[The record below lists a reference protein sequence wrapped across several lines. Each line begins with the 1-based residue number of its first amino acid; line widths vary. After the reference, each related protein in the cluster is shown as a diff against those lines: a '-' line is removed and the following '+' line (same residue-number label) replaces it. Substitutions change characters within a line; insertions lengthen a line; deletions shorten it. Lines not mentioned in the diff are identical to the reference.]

1 MVIQV
6 HPVSHIKIRRGM
18 TMSEIAAQMAAVK
31 VLGPGRFGKAVNILT
46 EMFRSKEYC
55 KLISLAGPIVPG
67 GLRRLLVELVD
78 EGLLDGIVTTGA
90 NVTHDMLEGLGHR
103 HLVGSETADDEVLKK
118 RGLSRIY
125 DLLVRQKAIE
135 DLERTTRKM
144 LDRIP
149 QEQRKNISSHELLWE
164 FGRQIRD
171 KNSLL
176 ATAYKRR
183 VPLFCPGIFD
193 SMLGLDL
200 WTYSQLNSLLI
211 NPFKDFSKLVEM
223 TYESKRVGVVI
234 LGGGMPKHHVLIANS
249 YRGGVDAA
257 IQITLD
263 RAEGGGASG
272 APLEEAISWGKIKT
286 RDKLVTLV
294 GDATIIF
301 PLVALA
307 ALEGAHKR

>member
-1 MVIQV
+1 
-6 HPVSHIKIRRGM
+6 
-18 TMSEIAAQMAAVK
+18 MSEIAAQMAAVK

-103 HLVGSETADDEVLKK
+103 HLVGSETADDEVLKR

-183 VPLFCPGIFD
+183 VPIFCPGIFD

>member
-103 HLVGSETADDEVLKK
+103 HIVGSETADDEVLKK

-223 TYESKRVGVVI
+223 TYKSKRVGVVI

>member
-55 KLISLAGPIVPG
+55 KLISLAGPIIPG
-67 GLRRLLVELVD
+67 GLRRVLVELVD
-78 EGLLDGIVTTGA
+78 DGLLDGIVTTGA

-103 HLVGSETADDEVLKK
+103 HIVGSETADDEVLKR

-125 DLLVRQKAIE
+125 DLLVKQKAIE

-144 LDRIP
+144 LDRLP
-149 QEQRKNISSHELLWE
+149 QEKRENISSHELLWE
-164 FGRQIRD
+164 FGKQIRD
-171 KNSLL
+171 KHSLL

-183 VPLFCPGIFD
+183 VPIFCPGIFD

-294 GDATIIF
+294 GDATMIF
-301 PLVALA
+301 PLLSLA
-307 ALEGAHKR
+307 ALEGSHRR

>member
-1 MVIQV
+1 M
-6 HPVSHIKIRRGM
+6 HLVSHIKIKRGM

-46 EMFRSKEYC
+46 EMFRSNEYC

-67 GLRRLLVELVD
+67 GLRNLLVELVD

-90 NVTHDMLEGLGHR
+90 NVTHDMLEGVGHR
-103 HLVGSETADDEVLKK
+103 HLAGSETADDEVLKR

-144 LDRIP
+144 LDKLP
-149 QEQRKNISSHELLWE
+149 QERRKNISSHELLWE
-164 FGRQIRD
+164 FGKQIRD

-183 VPLFCPGIFD
+183 APIFCPGIFD

-200 WTYSQLNSLLI
+200 WTYSQLNPLLI

-223 TYESKRVGVVI
+223 TYDSKRVGVVI

-263 RAEGGGASG
+263 RADGGGASG

-286 RDKLVTLV
+286 RDRIVTLV
-294 GDATIIF
+294 GDATVIF
-301 PLVALA
+301 PLVTLA
-307 ALEGAHKR
+307 ALEGSHKK

>member
-1 MVIQV
+1 
-6 HPVSHIKIRRGM
+6 
-18 TMSEIAAQMAAVK
+18 MSEIAAQMAAVK

-46 EMFRSKEYC
+46 EMFRSEEYC

-67 GLRRLLVELVD
+67 GLRNLLVELID

-90 NVTHDMLEGLGHR
+90 NVTHDMLEGLGHK
-103 HLVGSETADDEVLKK
+103 HIVGSETADDEVLKR

-125 DLLVRQKAIE
+125 DLLVKQKAIE

-144 LDRIP
+144 LDRLP
-149 QEQRKNISSHELLWE
+149 QEKRKNISSHELLWE
-164 FGRQIRD
+164 FGKQIRD

-183 VPLFCPGIFD
+183 VPIFCPGIFD

-200 WTYSQLNSLLI
+200 WTYSQLNPLLI
-211 NPFKDFSKLVEM
+211 NPFKDFSRLVDM
-223 TYESKRVGVVI
+223 TYESKLVGVVI

-272 APLEEAISWGKIKT
+272 APLEEAISWGKVKT
-286 RDKLVTLV
+286 RDRLVTLV
-294 GDATIIF
+294 GDATIMF
-301 PLVALA
+301 PLVTLA
-307 ALEGAHKR
+307 ALEGAHKK

>member
-1 MVIQV
+1 
-6 HPVSHIKIRRGM
+6 
-18 TMSEIAAQMAAVK
+18 MSEIAAQMAAVK

-46 EMFRSKEYC
+46 EMFRSEEYC

-67 GLRRLLVELVD
+67 GLRNLLVELID

-90 NVTHDMLEGLGHR
+90 NVTHDMLEGLGHK
-103 HLVGSETADDEVLKK
+103 HIVGSETADDEVLKR

-125 DLLVRQKAIE
+125 DLLVKQKAIE

-144 LDRIP
+144 LDRLP
-149 QEQRKNISSHELLWE
+149 QEKRKNISSHELLWE
-164 FGRQIRD
+164 FGKQIRD

-183 VPLFCPGIFD
+183 VPIFCPGIFD

>member
-103 HLVGSETADDEVLKK
+103 HIVGSETADDEVLKK

-183 VPLFCPGIFD
+183 VPIFCPGIFD